1 MKTLKTITLIL
12 ALCLAAKTDAQ
23 FLKKLVKR
31 AGEVAEET
39 IKRKSEEKSER
50 TAADAFDSVFN
61 SDRLSKKERRKLN
74 KQQNGQQM
82 DTLYPTYDNAA
93 YGTENTENPSFSANT
108 AFDFESG
115 TSEIFSDNFSR
126 DALGDF
132 PASWDTNGSGEI
144 VEISGEK
151 WLRLTNSSVF
161 LPMTKKNLP
170 ENYTISFDLLTSGLD
185 NKTSSQ
191 AFLKLVLADDPAFN
205 YGKNWSM
212 VELSPCQFIE
222 SPGFVEKWV
231 NGERQLR
238 NKIGKDYR
246 TAINGISTVSIA
258 INKARMRVWLNEN
271 KVVDIPRLVPDGITH
286 FKLETKGLRD
296 ARDLDE
302 LYIGNFRM
310 AESGIDER
318 SKLLTEGILS
328 TNAILFKS
336 GSAEITGGADEVL
349 QEVAEAMQ
357 SVPEMHILIV
367 GHTDSNGEG
376 AINLALSR
384 KRAETI
390 KMALVS
396 QFDIQ
401 FSRIQTDGKGEND
414 PIADNDTDAGKTQNR
429 RVEFIK
435 Q

>member
-1 MKTLKTITLIL
+1 
-12 ALCLAAKTDAQ
+12 
-23 FLKKLVKR
+23 
-31 AGEVAEET
+31 
-39 IKRKSEEKSER
+39 
-50 TAADAFDSVFN
+50 
-61 SDRLSKKERRKLN
+61 
-74 KQQNGQQM
+74 
-82 DTLYPTYDNAA
+82 
-93 YGTENTENPSFSANT
+93 
-108 AFDFESG
+108 
-115 TSEIFSDNFSR
+115 
-126 DALGDF
+126 
-132 PASWDTNGSGEI
+132 
-144 VEISGEK
+144 
-151 WLRLTNSSVF
+151 
-161 LPMTKKNLP
+161 
-170 ENYTISFDLLTSGLD
+170 
-185 NKTSSQ
+185 
-191 AFLKLVLADDPAFN
+191 
-205 YGKNWSM
+205 M

-310 AESGIDER
+310 AESGIDKR

-367 GHTDSNGEG
+367 GHTDNNGDG

-414 PIADNDTDAGKTQNR
+414 PIANNDTDAGKAQNR